1 MKGPARDAKRT
12 GERRGFSCAKTLAR
26 ETNNHPP
33 SHLQIP
39 DINFH
44 VILLVMGTEVGRL
57 PAS

>member
-1 MKGPARDAKRT
+1 MKGPTRDTKCT
-12 GERRGFSCAKTLAR
+12 GVKRGFSYATALAW

-44 VILLVMGTEVGRL
+44 VRTATTTLLF
-57 PAS
+57 